1 MKKEDLIKLLT
12 IAHTECFDLDDH
24 VEVTISAILAFLT
37 ASKDATAQ
45 EIIKKIKTEK

>member
-12 IAHTECFDLDDH
+12 IAHSECLDLNDH

-37 ASKDATAQ
+37 ASKDAVAE